1 MFSHAAETARHKLL
15 ETARLSVRQHCGK
28 ARMAEPAVNSSDLLR
43 AELQRAGEVSV
54 EALGKILDEKLQPL
68 QKAIIELTAE
78 LQCLTRTTRSDNID
92 LRKQFIADK
101 VIKSR
106 PPQPNMSLSEILSNA
121 AKLQHQNP
129 KNSHYTPPPE
139 WKVRSWSDMKDKEI
153 AGPWISKIRA
163 EPKYLPFE
171 YLTKLG
177 KERSATYRQHR

>member
-1 MFSHAAETARHKLL
+1 
-15 ETARLSVRQHCGK
+15 
-28 ARMAEPAVNSSDLLR
+28 MAEPAVNSSDLLR

-106 PPQPNMSLSEILSNA
+106 PPHPNMSLSEILSNA